1 MPLPSGHDD
10 HVNVRGLVT
19 KTLWTVA
26 TLPPVAEN
34 QGTIRWVSD
43 LSTNPATTSGQIAAG
58 GGTTQG
64 RVLSDGTNWRVYGW
78 TT

>member
-1 MPLPSGHDD
+1 MPLPSGRDP
-10 HVNVRGLVT
+10 HVVSTGLFT
-19 KTLWTVA
+19 KTVYTVA

-43 LSTNPATTSGQIAAG
+43 LANNPASNSGQVATG

-64 RVLSDGTNWRVYGW
+64 RVASDGTNWRIYGW
-78 TT
+78 TP